1 MNKLYFLIGI
11 GLIIFLL
18 LNIFLEYSNIT
29 ESVITV
35 KDKYVKG
42 QDGLYIVVDT
52 NNNVYEVKDLLFI
65 GKFNSSDIYNQLEVG
80 KTYSITTSGYRIHIL
95 SDYPNINKIQ

>member
-1 MNKLYFLIGI
+1 MDKLSLLIVLC
-11 GLIIFLL
+11 LIVFLL
-18 LNIFLEYSNIT
+18 LNIFLGYSNNIET
-29 ESVITV
+29 KITV

-42 QDGLYIVVDT
+42 QNGLYIVVDT

-95 SDYPNINKIQ
+95 SEYPNINKIQ